1 MADKSHRLRPCRWEQ
16 LAKVF
21 EKDGFVRSRTEGDH
35 LVMTKTGVL
44 RPVVIPMVREV
55 AVFIIR
61 NNMRT
66 AGMTRA
72 RYFEIL
78 DEM

>member
-1 MADKSHRLRPCRWEQ
+1 M
-16 LAKVF
+16 
-21 EKDGFVRSRTEGDH
+21 
-35 LVMTKTGVL
+35 VMTKQGVP
-44 RPVVIPMVREV
+44 RPVVIPMVREL

-72 RYFEIL
+72 RYFELL
-78 DEM
+78 DET

>member
-1 MADKSHRLRPCRWEQ
+1 MARRSHRLRPCRWQQ

-21 EKDGFVRSRTEGDH
+21 EKDGFARNRLEGDH
-35 LVMTKTGVL
+35 LVMTKPGVP

-72 RYFEIL
+72 RYFELL
-78 DEM
+78 DET

>member
-1 MADKSHRLRPCRWEQ
+1 MADKSQRLGPRRWEE
-16 LAKVF
+16 LAQVF

-35 LVMTKTGVL
+35 LVMTKPGVL

-72 RYFEIL
+72 RYFELL
-78 DEM
+78 DET